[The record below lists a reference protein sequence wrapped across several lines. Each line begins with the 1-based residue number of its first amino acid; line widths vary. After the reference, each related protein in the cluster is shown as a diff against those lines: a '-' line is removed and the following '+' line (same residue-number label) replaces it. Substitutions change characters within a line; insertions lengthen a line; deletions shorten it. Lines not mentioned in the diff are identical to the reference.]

1 MSERLTLPKTTSSIR
16 LIIVTLQLLII
27 HSHKQIHD
35 LAGTVLLCS
44 KKKGIIENV
53 LHLSFMKEK
62 QSQMKIFPTPG
73 GGARVAF
80 HPQGQP
86 ETTNQ

>member
-1 MSERLTLPKTTSSIR
+1 
-16 LIIVTLQLLII
+16 
-27 HSHKQIHD
+27 
-35 LAGTVLLCS
+35 
-44 KKKGIIENV
+44 
-53 LHLSFMKEK
+53 MKEK

-86 ETTNQ
+86 ETTNQWKFPAADIKSCNI